1 MNFNYLILLIFLNT
15 EIYALKPIHLTI
27 VVCGDRLEEALNALK
42 SSLIFTPSP
51 IIFHVFTEDHLRE
64 QFKEKINSEWPIE
77 YRSKFEI
84 EYYQI
89 QFTRG
94 NDERWR
100 KLFKPCCTQRLFIP
114 DILTNIDSVIYI
126 DTDILFL
133 SNIRSLW
140 RFFRKFNSTQLAALT
155 SEHEDPSMGWYN
167 RFARHPYYGSMGL
180 NSGVMLMNLTRMR
193 QMNMISKIM
202 TIFDEFHLNI
212 TWGDQC
218 LLNIYFSYYPE
229 QIYEF
234 GCDWNYRPD
243 HCVYENNCQMA
254 KLDGIKIIHGCRS
267 AFHNDKYQ
275 EFKSIYQVIHNWK
288 FDSNLKY
295 SLLTEIK
302 NNLKNYSL
310 TNCGKSQE
318 LFTKHLSKEI
328 SSLNY
333 SLKNLFHI
341 ALIFNNNWNFI
352 EQSYILLKS
361 LMLFSSNKTYQIH
374 LHVIITD
381 NNAQNY
387 FSKQIESMYYSIT
400 YYNMTIQHPLQLSTI
415 LNVDRVV
422 YLNPNII
429 FINSFDKLWSLFDQ
443 FKSKQAIGI
452 FGQCQISGTSNVLL
466 IHSTQMKNFK
476 IDFNGVNY
484 LSTENIYF
492 LPCKYILDVDH
503 CQSKEDIL
511 FLPETINHSLF
522 GSLYKIISRFDLT
535 KSNHWNDFIEN
546 EFNQIENTQCRN
558 KLIELFLT
566 NKKS

>member
-1 MNFNYLILLIFLNT
+1 MNFNYLILLIFLHT
-15 EIYALKPIHLTI
+15 KIYALKPIHLTI

-64 QFKEKINSEWPIE
+64 QFTEKINSEWPIE
-77 YRSKFEI
+77 YKSKFHI
-84 EYYQI
+84 EFYQI
-89 QFTRG
+89 QYTRG

-133 SNIRSLW
+133 SNVRSLW

-155 SEHEDPSMGWYN
+155 PEHEDPSMGWYN
-167 RFARHPYYGSMGL
+167 RFAHHPYYGSMGL

-193 QMNMISKIM
+193 QVNMVSKIM

-234 GCDWNYRPD
+234 SCNRHYRPD
-243 HCVYENNCQMA
+243 HCIYANNCPMA
-254 KLDGIKIIHGCRS
+254 NLDGIKIIHGCRS

-288 FDSNLKY
+288 FDSNLKN
-295 SLLTEIK
+295 SLLTKII

-310 TNCGKSQE
+310 TNCGKSQK
-318 LFTKHLSKEI
+318 LFIKHLSKEI
-328 SSLNY
+328 SSFNY
-333 SLKNLFHI
+333 ALKNQFHI
-341 ALIFNNNWNFI
+341 ALIFNNDWNFI

-361 LMLFSSNKTYQIH
+361 LILFSSNKTYQIH

-381 NNAQNY
+381 YNAQNY
-387 FSKQIESMYYSIT
+387 FSKQ
-400 YYNMTIQHPLQLSTI
+400 TI

-429 FINSFDKLWSLFDQ
+429 FINSFDKLWSSFDQ
-443 FKSKQAIGI
+443 FKSKQAIGM
-452 FGQCQISGTSNVLL
+452 FGQCQISGTSNLLL
-466 IHSTQMKNFK
+466 IHSNQMKNLK
-476 IDFNGVNY
+476 IDFEGVNY
-484 LSTENIYF
+484 LSTDNVYF
-492 LPCKYILDVDH
+492 LPCKYILDFDH

-511 FLPETINHSLF
+511 FLPETINHSLYRI
-522 GSLYKIISRFDLT
+522 LYKIISQFDLT
-535 KSNHWNDFIEN
+535 KSNHWNDSIEN
-546 EFNQIENTQCRN
+546 VFNQIENKQYRN
-558 KLIELFLT
+558 ELIELFVI
-566 NKKS
+566 NKKN